1 MTPTMAQTATQK
13 SKLAL
18 LLWSVS
24 PEQPTLCAAPF
35 VYAAAAAAMDCTV
48 EIHFAADAVR
58 LLAPGVAERTF
69 PSANS
74 ARSVLDYMQDAAQ
87 LGARFLACSMAL
99 HERGLALEALIP
111 ECTGAAGA
119 TAFVVRTLDP
129 EWATLVF

>member
-1 MTPTMAQTATQK
+1 MTPPMAQTATQK

-24 PEQPTLCAAPF
+24 PDAPALCAAPF
-35 VYAAAAAAMDCTV
+35 VYAAAAAAMDCEV
-48 EIHFAADAVR
+48 EVHFAADAVR
-58 LLAPGVAERTF
+58 LLAPGVATHTF

-99 HERGLALEALIP
+99 HERALALDVLIP

>member
-1 MTPTMAQTATQK
+1 MSPTVTQTVTHK

-24 PEQPTLCAAPF
+24 PDAPALCAAPF
-35 VYAAAAAAMDCTV
+35 VYAAAAAAMDCEV
-48 EIHFAADAVR
+48 EVHFAADAVR
-58 LLAPGVAERTF
+58 LLAPGVATHTF

-99 HERGLALEALIP
+99 HERALALDVLIP
-111 ECTGAAGA
+111 GCTGAAGA

>member
-1 MTPTMAQTATQK
+1 MTHK

-24 PEQPTLCAAPF
+24 PDAPALCAAPF
-35 VYAAAAAAMDCTV
+35 VYASAAAAMDCEV
-48 EIHFAADAVR
+48 EVHFAADAVR
-58 LLAPGVAERTF
+58 LLAPGVAAHTF
-69 PSANS
+69 PSANA
-74 ARSVLDYMQDAAQ
+74 ARSVLDHMQDAAA

-99 HERGLALEALIP
+99 HERALALDVLIP

>member
-1 MTPTMAQTATQK
+1 MTPK
-13 SKLAL
+13 HKLAL

-24 PEQPTLCAAPF
+24 PEQPALCAAPF
-35 VYAAAAAAMDCTV
+35 VYASAAAAMDCEV

-58 LLAPGVAERTF
+58 LLAPGVAAYTF
-69 PSANS
+69 PSAN
-74 ARSVLDYMQDAAQ
+74 ANAPRSVLDHMQDAAQ

-99 HERGLALEALIP
+99 HERALALEELIP

>member
-35 VYAAAAAAMDCTV
+35 VYATAAAAMDCTV

-58 LLAPGVAERTF
+58 LLAPGVAARTF
-69 PSANS
+69 PSAN
-74 ARSVLDYMQDAAQ
+74 ATRSVLDHMQDAAA
-87 LGARFLACSMAL
+87 LGVRFLACSMAL

-129 EWATLVF
+129 QWATLVF

>member
-1 MTPTMAQTATQK
+1 MTHK

-35 VYAAAAAAMDCTV
+35 VYASAAAAMDCEV

-58 LLAPGVAERTF
+58 LLVPGVAARTC
-69 PSANS
+69 ACTDNT
-74 ARSVLDYMQDAAQ
+74 RSVYDHMQDAVQ

-99 HERGLALEALIP
+99 HERALAPKMLIS
-111 ECTGAAGA
+111 ECAGAAGA
-119 TAFVVRTLDP
+119 TAFVVRSLDP
-129 EWATLVF
+129 TWSTLVF